1 MTGDGFLTLLP
12 STARSSDIP
21 EEADTY
27 GWFVGSWDL
36 DVVSHDDEGVTRRT
50 SGEAHATRVLEGRA
64 VQDVFINPRQSDRG
78 PSMAAFANWFGTTLR
93 IYDPGARVWRIWW
106 FNPYDGFRAEL
117 IGRREGEDIVQEGT
131 FPDGTPIRWT
141 FSDIS
146 PQSFLWR
153 GERLNPEDKSWQ
165 LQVEFRGRRRRSAP
179 TGVPTRTKGRRPA
192 VRGRFPSHEPGR
204 RR

>member
-93 IYDPGARVWRIWW
+93 IYDPGIDAWHIFWH
-106 FNPYDGFRAEL
+106 NPPTQLYTRQ
-117 IGRREGEDIVQEGT
+117 IGRARGADIVQEGRHESGALLRWSFT
-131 FPDGTPIRWT
+131 RIEPDSFRWLGEV
-141 FSDIS
+141 SADNGAN
-146 PQSFLWR
+146 WR
-153 GERLNPEDKSWQ
+153 
-165 LQVEFRGRRRRSAP
+165 LQVEVLARRWQRGSD
-179 TGVPTRTKGRRPA
+179 
-192 VRGRFPSHEPGR
+192 PSHAG
-204 RR
+204 